1 MSDAVSVN
9 RRHLSLPWAAAAT
22 LLGGIVSG
30 TGVYYTLKG
39 DVQAARAAADAV
51 HAQATSWEATGRE
64 RFGVVERRVERL
76 EETSQRTLIVLE
88 RIDERTAEMKRRLDA
103 QITPAR

>member
-1 MSDAVSVN
+1 MPEIAITK
-9 RRHLSLPWAAAAT
+9 RHLSLPWAVAVSAVV
-22 LLGGIVSG
+22 GIISG

-39 DVQAARAAADAV
+39 DVQAARSKVEAVQTQAA
-51 HAQATSWEATGRE
+51 SWETSGRE

-103 QITPAR
+103 APAR